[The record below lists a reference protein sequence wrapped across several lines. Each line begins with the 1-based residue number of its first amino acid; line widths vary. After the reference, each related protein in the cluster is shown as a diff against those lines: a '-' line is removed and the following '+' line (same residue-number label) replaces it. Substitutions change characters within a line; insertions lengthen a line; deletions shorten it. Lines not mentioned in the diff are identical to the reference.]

1 MVNALHVYTGDDTG
15 LVKKVRLTAGAS
27 ALQRWGTQ
35 AAGGAVNCSCW
46 GPTAS
51 GEEFIGAGLD
61 TGAVRFWRTMDVSSS
76 SLPAFQATEHAADA
90 GAGVAA
96 LHTFGDAESSAR
108 AFACDHKGS
117 VRVWTWEAA
126 SAASAAS
133 EAEAPLTTF
142 ETASAIGVG
151 GVGGQMVAA
160 FDGDGSRVAV
170 GGRDRDLAVWD
181 VETSSVA
188 FKAKNVPH
196 DNLDLAVPVWV
207 SGLHFAPSD
216 PKIVAMCTGYVQ
228 SRLRGEVR
236 LYDVKSGQRRPTMR
250 AIAPM
255 MGNGGLSAAIAT
267 GCEEGLRCVCTTPD
281 GRYVLVGS
289 TGGSMA
295 RLDMRM
301 GLKYN
306 GAYKG
311 AAGAIRQMA
320 VHPTLPYVACA
331 SLDRHV
337 RLYDLEGRGEAVEK
351 VYLKQRLSSLLFSSE
366 IPQMAFKSGEVREGG
381 GEGDDGE
388 DVATML
394 DALPAVGAEGASSG
408 TREGEAAASFRVDPS
423 FGGGEEEDDDDDDDD
438 DSDGMGELDGTSGR
452 SGGGGGGGSRSRKDE
467 DEDED
472 EDEEAEGEGVVAAML
487 RAKKKQK
494 EGGSGKK
501 RKVTPAAAAAVAAAA
516 AAASDDGEAAEAE
529 GAKAKPKKKKKKTK
543 VVAIS

>member
-1 MVNALHVYTGDDTG
+1 MVNALHVFTGDDTG
-15 LVKKVRLTAGAS
+15 LVKKVRLTAGPS

-51 GEEFIGAGLD
+51 REEFIGAGLD
-61 TGAVRFWRTMDVSSS
+61 TGVVRFWRTVDVSTSA
-76 SLPAFQATEHAADA
+76 LPAFQATEHAADA

-96 LHTFGDAESSAR
+96 LHTFGDAASSAR
-108 AFACDHKGS
+108 AFACDRKGG

-126 SAASAAS
+126 SAAEVVS
-133 EAEAPLTTF
+133 EAESPLASF
-142 ETASAIGVG
+142 DTASAIGVG
-151 GVGGQMVAA
+151 GLGGPCVAA

-181 VETSSVA
+181 VATSSVA

-207 SGLHFAPSD
+207 SGLHFAPSE
-216 PKIVAMCTGYVQ
+216 PKVVAMCTGYVQ

-255 MGNGGLSAAIAT
+255 MGNCGLSAAIAT

-289 TGGSMA
+289 NGGSMA

-301 GLKYN
+301 GLKYH

-311 AAGAIRQMA
+311 AAGAIRQMV

-337 RLYDLEGRGEAVEK
+337 RLYDLEGRGEAIEK
-351 VYLKQRLSSLLFSSE
+351 LYLKQRLSSLLFSAE
-366 IPQMAFKSGEVREGG
+366 VPTKAFKSGEVREGS
-381 GEGDDGE
+381 GEGDEE

-394 DALPAVGAEGASSG
+394 DALPAVGGEGASSG
-408 TREGEAAASFRVDPS
+408 TREGEAAAGFSVDPS
-423 FGGGEEEDDDDDDDD
+423 FGGEDEDDDNDD
-438 DSDGMGELDGTSGR
+438 DSDGMDELDGTSR
-452 SGGGGGGGSRSRKDE
+452 RGGGDGSRSRSGRKEQDE
-467 DEDED
+467 EEVD
-472 EDEEAEGEGVVAAML
+472 EAEGEGVVAAML
-487 RAKKKQK
+487 RAKKQ
-494 EGGSGKK
+494 EQDTGGKK
-501 RKVTPAAAAAVAAAA
+501 RKATPISAAATAAAVA
-516 AAASDDGEAAEAE
+516 SEDDEAPEAE
-529 GAKAKPKKKKKKTK
+529 GAGGAEAKPKKKKKNK
-543 VVAIS
+543 VVIIS